1 MLIRVS
7 GYNSG
12 VKEYLEEGIKN
23 GRDYTREELDERLIL
38 YGDLDLTEMVYKLI
52 PDKGQNRYTTFTLS
66 FKEDAVP
73 EQTLKEIT
81 KEFREFMMYAYEDD
95 EYSFY
100 AEAHIPKIKE
110 MYDRRTGEHIDRKPH
125 IHIVIPKINLLSG
138 NVSDVIGD
146 PESTERYLEA
156 FQEYINQKYQLSSP
170 REHVRVNPYNAAD
183 VLSRYKGDDFRGR
196 HREFKQELVMEII
209 DGDIRSRDAF
219 YSLVAVHGETR
230 IRNAGKENEYI
241 AVKLSGDEKFTNL
254 KETIFQDSFIRERK
268 VIRPPLEKH
277 VIADRLQSWPVRAKE
292 IKYVVPAGEKFRNK
306 YYRGSEPAEKLTLL
320 AERQYSFYE
329 QYGGNNELHPA
340 QRSPGDERSTS
351 QDRDRGSA
359 RPAGG
364 LQGMPG
370 SDVAADGNT
379 RSTTGAV
386 FLPGNARVDLE
397 QPAQGGD
404 SGLRSDLPG
413 RRSRRREESRSGSE
427 TGGERT
433 AGSTESGGEGREGR
447 ERTEAGRTTPGA
459 GAAEGGRQS
468 GAGRESPSSGGAESP
483 GEGRQGSAGQEA
495 GGRSPGAGR
504 RESEQS
510 ENPDTT
516 AGGRY
521 PDDPGS
527 REEYR
532 YAWIPGVG
540 GSNPPFHVRGGYGSG
555 NRQLTIPPYA
565 RNPAHIPGFD
575 AVEQN
580 TAILFSDT
588 VQTPVRPAAR
598 VRLINR
604 VMPRQPRNAS
614 YVAACLQRQQSRA
627 SLSTAQ
633 QKAMFK
639 ADQTYFDSRRAILG
653 DDRLTPKEKTQY
665 LAVLTFERLKAHL
678 RITQPEGLNQQENIT
693 MGSEDIR
700 QHIKARRM
708 GKNSI
713 SAPDEGENPP
723 KDARQRFA
731 RMAENIEH
739 NLGERS
745 IREKVRI
752 ITAADLYTRKA
763 RLSENIHYLD
773 KSTDKTLFI
782 DTGKSIAVSK
792 NGMSESAVTVAL
804 ELAKEKF
811 GSTLT
816 VKGSQAFKNTVIEAV
831 AQKGMDVHFTDKE
844 MNRRLAER
852 KAELAVEREGQ
863 NIAKGETPDLSLDDF
878 KKQFEEL
885 KEQFS
890 ELIKKSGGMEAEDLQ
905 KEVHDLCRESV
916 GLRSYWMSS
925 DVYTPDIDFDT
936 DSRKLEKKAL
946 YILARKYEA
955 SNQQTPTPKTR
966 EEFISAFS
974 ELEKQYLSIREN
986 AGDMDGVDLF
996 VRVDDIRDERKALT
1010 MAYLE
1015 LAGGDPHENLDDRC
1029 RSLEAE
1035 LMNLSEQKID
1045 AEQPT
1050 PETERQAQPGASSE
1064 KHIIHEGIL
1073 LEHGEAPYQFQP
1085 DMSKP
1090 EAERNDSYYVKLQR
1104 PDGSEKVVWGVTLE
1118 KAVQG
1123 LDIGERISLEN
1134 MGKEKV
1140 EWQQKLA
1147 DGSVETRTGERV
1159 AWEGRPLDRDIDN
1172 AGAQQGTTYE
1182 ESESWEERDYSGPD
1196 VA

>member
-23 GRDYTREELDERLIL
+23 GRDYTREELDERIIL
-38 YGDLDLTEMVYKLI
+38 YGDLDLTDKTYKLI
-52 PDKGQNRYTTFTLS
+52 PDRGQDRYLTITLS
-66 FKEDAVP
+66 FAE
-73 EQTLKEIT
+73 KEISPDVMHKIT
-81 KEFREFMMYAYEDD
+81 EETRQFLMYAYEDV
-95 EYSFY
+95 EYNFY
-100 AEAHIPKIKE
+100 AEAHLPRIKKIFDK
-110 MYDRRTGEHIDRKPH
+110 RTGEEIERYPH
-125 IHIVIPKINLLSG
+125 IHIVVPKLNLLSG
-138 NVSDVIGD
+138 NVINPVG
-146 PESTERYLEA
+146 EYMKNEKHFEA
-156 FQEYINQKYQLSSP
+156 FQEYINQKYGLSSP
-170 REHVRVNPYNAAD
+170 REHVRVNPFNAAD

-196 HREFKQELVMEII
+196 HRELKQELVKEII
-209 DGDIRSRDAF
+209 GKDIRTREDF
-219 YSLVAVHGETR
+219 YSLVADYGETR
-230 IRNAGKENEYI
+230 IRNAGKESEYI
-241 AVKLSGDEKFTNL
+241 AVKLPGDDKFTNL
-254 KETIFQDSFIRERK
+254 KETIFQDNFIKDRK
-268 VIRPPLEKH
+268 VIRPPLDKS
-277 VIADRLQSWPVRAKE
+277 VIAERLQEWPMRAKE
-292 IKYVVPAGEKFRNK
+292 IKYIAKAGEALRNN
-306 YYRGSEPAEKLTLL
+306 YYRVSDHAQKINILSHE
-320 AERQYSFYE
+320 QYSFYE

-340 QRSPGDERSTS
+340 QRSPGDERSAS

-370 SDVAADGNT
+370 SDVAVDGNT

-447 ERTEAGRTTPGA
+447 ERPETGRTTPGA

-510 ENPDTT
+510 EYPDTT

-540 GSNPPFHVRGGYGSG
+540 GSSPPFHVRGGYGSG

-565 RNPAHIPGFD
+565 RNPACIPGFD

-614 YVAACLQRQQSRA
+614 YVAACLQRRQSRA

-633 QKAMFK
+633 QRAMFK

-863 NIAKGETPDLSLDDF
+863 NISQGQEP
-878 KKQFEEL
+878 
-885 KEQFS
+885 
-890 ELIKKSGGMEAEDLQ
+890 
-905 KEVHDLCRESV
+905 
-916 GLRSYWMSS
+916 
-925 DVYTPDIDFDT
+925 
-936 DSRKLEKKAL
+936 
-946 YILARKYEA
+946 
-955 SNQQTPTPKTR
+955 TPTPKTR

-974 ELEKQYLSIREN
+974 ELEKKYHSIRES
-986 AGDMDGVDLF
+986 ADSMDGIDLYIKVVD
-996 VRVDDIRDERKALT
+996 VRDERKELT

-1015 LAGGDPHENLDDRC
+1015 LVGGDPHENLDDRC
-1029 RSLEAE
+1029 RTLEAE
-1035 LMNLSEQKID
+1035 LLNLSDRKID
-1045 AEQPT
+1045 AEQPAS
-1050 PETERQAQPGASSE
+1050 ETERPAQPGASSTN
-1064 KHIIHEGIL
+1064 HIIHEGIL